1 LRHGFDEAARKLHV
15 KRLPAIV
22 ASALEERFQTDK
34 FGGSHRNGDFAM
46 RGIARVGE
54 KPYQ

>member
-1 LRHGFDEAARKLHV
+1 V